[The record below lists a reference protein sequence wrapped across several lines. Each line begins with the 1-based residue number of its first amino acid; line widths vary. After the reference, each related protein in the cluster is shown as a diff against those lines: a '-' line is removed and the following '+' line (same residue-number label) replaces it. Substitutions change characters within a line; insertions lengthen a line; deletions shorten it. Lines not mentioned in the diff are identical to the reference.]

1 MNIVHVKPN
10 GQELESWVALI
21 DNEVVGHIFMKLE
34 STNKLKFMDAWV
46 HDNHRRKG
54 IYRKLWDTRW
64 DYVQNNYKGYKIYA
78 WCKNESLPL
87 LIEKGFSTGEICTYV
102 ETTVL

>member
-34 STNKLKFMDAWV
+34 STDKLKFMDAWV
-46 HDNHRRKG
+46 HNNHRRKG

-87 LIEKGFSTGEICTYV
+87 LIKKGFSTGEICTYV
-102 ETTVL
+102 EITIN

>member
-34 STNKLKFMDAWV
+34 STDKLKFMDAWV

-102 ETTVL
+102 EITIN

>member
-34 STNKLKFMDAWV
+34 NTEKIKFMDAWV

-54 IYRKLWDTRW
+54 VYRKLWDTRW
-64 DYVQNNYKGYKIYA
+64 EHVQNNYKGYKIYA

-87 LIEKGFSTGEICTYV
+87 LLEKGFSTGDICTYV

>member
-102 ETTVL
+102 EITIN

>member
-46 HDNHRRKG
+46 HDNHSRKG

-102 ETTVL
+102 EITIN